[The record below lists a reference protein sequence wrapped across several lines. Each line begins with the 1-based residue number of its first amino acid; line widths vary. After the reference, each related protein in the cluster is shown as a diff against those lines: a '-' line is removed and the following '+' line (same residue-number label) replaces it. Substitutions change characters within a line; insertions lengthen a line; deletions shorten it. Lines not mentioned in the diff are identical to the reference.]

1 MTVPHTRRRDSLT
14 SPAHRGH
21 SAKLKLHKPAVRS
34 VVIIQIS
41 RELILLSLM
50 VRRRNLPPRSLR
62 LAVLSQPVT
71 HPSWPVFETHPSI
84 QIVIRSPVSKE
95 KLSSKQHELV
105 KIMTTTAGSLPLLSF
120 YFGFWLLDVCYY
132 GSIETALATSC
143 ATISPSN
150 STHRRRLAA
159 AIQGADYHITSGFE
173 SLFYAFS
180 YVSEEP
186 LS

>member
-95 KLSSKQHELV
+95 KLSSKQHEPV

-120 YFGFWLLDVCYY
+120 YFGFWLLAFGCLLLWLNRNCSCYFLCHN
-132 GSIETALATSC
+132 IPIKFNTSPK
-143 ATISPSN
+143 TRSSN
-150 STHRRRLAA
+150 PGRW
-159 AIQGADYHITSGFE
+159 
-173 SLFYAFS
+173 
-180 YVSEEP
+180 
-186 LS
+186 LSHYQRI